1 MYVLFLV
8 GAHTDSKKKKRKQD
22 TNMGRVD
29 GAQFDGAASFE
40 GQPSP
45 KVRQNHALFV
55 SDIFQIF
62 LIDWIWII

>member
-1 MYVLFLV
+1 MDRV
-8 GAHTDSKKKKRKQD
+8 G
-22 TNMGRVD
+22 